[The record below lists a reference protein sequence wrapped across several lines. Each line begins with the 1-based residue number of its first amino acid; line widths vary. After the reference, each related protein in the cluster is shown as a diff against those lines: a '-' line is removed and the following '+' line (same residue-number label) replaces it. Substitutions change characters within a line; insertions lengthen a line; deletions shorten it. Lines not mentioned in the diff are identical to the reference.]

1 MKKLITYITAIAGV
15 TLLSVACSDE
25 FLLKEP
31 KGQITSA
38 ALNNPAGIEGKLVA
52 AYRSLSGSGMNGG
65 GTWYYD
71 VHNWIFGGIASDDAL
86 KGTDAGD
93 QPEHSFIEVYD
104 FTTFNVHLRDKWR
117 SVYWGMARANDILV
131 SLENVEGISASRAA
145 QIAAE
150 ARFIRGFAA
159 FEGQKHFRSPAYLDE
174 TQFDP
179 NDTEST
185 KVPNGGQIWDKVIAD
200 FAAAASALPETQ
212 SEVGRATKWAALA
225 FQAKAMIY
233 KGDYAGALPIL
244 KNIVDNGGFELT
256 PKFEDNFLVATR
268 NNSESIFEI
277 QFSASSSDDTNTN
290 RGIGL
295 AHPYIAPWGCC
306 GFYQAPQDLVD
317 FFQTDA
323 NGLPLLDESWKT
335 KHITNPTGADI
346 GKPIGD
352 PSVDPR
358 LDHTVGRPGILY
370 KNHHIMQVDYI
381 RDLSYAGPYFSK
393 KHVAEPEG
401 FGVAGWGNLT
411 ANNYRIMRLGHVI
424 LWYAEA
430 LVETGNLEEARKQI
444 NKLRERA
451 ANPEGFVKKAVQGAT
466 RTEFTALEEPAANYN
481 VKSYTEPWTSAT
493 VARRAVRYETRLET
507 AMEGHRFFDLQR
519 WGVQAEVLN
528 DYVSRESKYR
538 IYLQGKSF
546 SSPKN
551 EYFPIPDEAI
561 NRSFVEG
568 AATLSQDPNY

>member
-1 MKKLITYITAIAGV
+1 MKKLITYLTAIAGV
-15 TLLSVACSDE
+15 SLLSVACSDE

-38 ALNNPAGIEGKLVA
+38 ALNNAEGIEGKLVA
-52 AYRSLSGSGMNGG
+52 AYRSISGSGMRGG
-65 GTWYYD
+65 GTWFYD

-93 QPEHSFIEVYD
+93 QPEHSFIEAYD

-131 SLENVEGISASRAA
+131 SLEAVEGISATRAA
-145 QIAAE
+145 EIAAE
-150 ARFIRGFAA
+150 AKFIRGFAA
-159 FEGQKHFRSPAYLDE
+159 FEGQKHFRSPAYIDE
-174 TQFDP
+174 SQFDP
-179 NDTEST
+179 NDPEST
-185 KVPNGGQIWDKVIAD
+185 KVPNSGQIWDKIIAD
-200 FAAAASALPETQ
+200 FAAAAAGLPETQ
-212 SEVGRATKWAALA
+212 AQVGRATKWAALA
-225 FQAKAMIY
+225 FQAKAMVY

-244 KNIVDNGGFELT
+244 KNIIDNGGFTLT
-256 PKFEDNFLVATR
+256 DKFEDNFLVATR

-277 QFSASSSDDTNTN
+277 QFSVSASDDSNTN

-306 GFYQAPQDLVD
+306 GFYQAPQDLID

-335 KHITNPTGADI
+335 NHITHPTGDNI
-346 GKPIGD
+346 GEPIGD

-370 KNHHIMQVDYI
+370 KGFHIMQTDYI
-381 RDLSYAGPYFSK
+381 RDLTYAGPYFSK
-393 KHVAEPEG
+393 KHVAEPEV
-401 FGVAGWGNLT
+401 FGIAGWQHLS
-411 ANNYRIMRLGHVI
+411 ANNYRVMRLAHVI

-430 LVETGNLEEARKQI
+430 LVETGNLEEARVQI

-451 ANPEGFVKKAVQGAT
+451 ANPEGFVKKALQGET
-466 RTEFTALEEPAANYN
+466 RTEFTLLDEPAANYN
-481 VKSYTEPWTSAT
+481 VKPYTEPWTDAT

-519 WGVQAEVLN
+519 WGIQAEVLN
-528 DYVSRESKYR
+528 DYLSRESQYR

-546 SSPKN
+546 TSPKN
-551 EYFPIPDEAI
+551 EYYPIPDEAI
-561 NRSFVEG
+561 NRSFVDG
-568 AATLSQDPNY
+568 QATLTQDPNY

>member
-1 MKKLITYITAIAGV
+1 MKKLITYLTAIAGV
-15 TLLSVACSDE
+15 SLLSVACSDE

-38 ALNNPAGIEGKLVA
+38 ALNNAEGIEGKLVA

-65 GTWYYD
+65 GTWFYD
-71 VHNWIFGGIASDDAL
+71 IHNWIFGGIASDDAL

-131 SLENVEGISASRAA
+131 SLDAVEGVSATRAA
-145 QIAAE
+145 EIAAE
-150 ARFIRGFAA
+150 AKFIRGFAA

-179 NDTEST
+179 NDPEST
-185 KVPNGGQIWDKVIAD
+185 KVPNSGQIWDKIIAD
-200 FAAAASALPETQ
+200 FASAAAGLPETQ
-212 SEVGRATKWAALA
+212 AQVGRATKWAALA
-225 FQAKAMIY
+225 FQAKAMVY

-244 KNIVDNGGFELT
+244 KNIIDNGGFTLT
-256 PKFEDNFLVATR
+256 DKFEDNFLVATR

-277 QFSASSSDDTNTN
+277 QFSVSASDDSNTN

-335 KHITNPTGADI
+335 NHITNPTGADI

-370 KNHHIMQVDYI
+370 KGFHIMQTDYI
-381 RDLSYAGPYFSK
+381 RDLTYAGPYFSK
-393 KHVAEPEG
+393 KHVAEPEV
-401 FGVAGWGNLT
+401 FGIAGWQHLS
-411 ANNYRIMRLGHVI
+411 ANNYRVMRLAHVI

-430 LVETGNLEEARKQI
+430 LVETGNLEEARVQI

-451 ANPEGFVKKAVQGAT
+451 ANPEGFVKKALQGET
-466 RTEFTALEEPAANYN
+466 RTEFTLLDAPAANYN
-481 VKSYTEPWTSAT
+481 VKTYTEPWTSAT

-519 WGVQAEVLN
+519 WGIQAEVLN
-528 DYVSRESKYR
+528 DYLSRESQYR
-538 IYLQGKSF
+538 IYLQGNSF
-546 SSPKN
+546 TSPKN
-551 EYFPIPDEAI
+551 EYYPIPDEAI
-561 NRSFVEG
+561 NRSFVDG
-568 AATLSQDPNY
+568 AATLTQDPNY